1 LDPTGTQL
9 TLWLAFAAGVLSL
22 ISPCVLALVP
32 AYVTYISG
40 TSVPKDGTARPD
52 RQILLNAAMFV
63 IGFTIVFVA
72 YGASASLLGRLL
84 IANQQ
89 LVGKVAGV
97 LVAGFGLHT
106 LGVLRI
112 PGLDNERRLSYQGA
126 SGRLHQSLFVG
137 MAFAA
142 GWTPCV
148 GPILGGILAIASV
161 AGTLWNGVFLLLC
174 YALGMA
180 VPFLLLAA
188 TLGRSNRIVQAI
200 KARHRLVEVVSG
212 TLLIL
217 IGILL
222 YTDTF
227 SVLARYFNY
236 LAVI

>member
-1 LDPTGTQL
+1 MDPTGTQV

-40 TSVPKDGTARPD
+40 AGVPAQDSARPD
-52 RQILLNAAMFV
+52 LHVLLHAVMFV
-63 IGFTIVFVA
+63 LGFTVVFVA
-72 YGASASLLGRLL
+72 YGASASLIGRLL

-89 LVGKVAGV
+89 LVAKVAGV

-106 LGVLRI
+106 MGLLRI
-112 PGLDNERRLSYQGA
+112 PGLDRERRLQYQGA
-126 SGRLHQSLFVG
+126 SGRFHQSFFVG

-148 GPILGGILAIASV
+148 GPILGGILALASV
-161 AGTLWNGVFLLLC
+161 AGTLWSGVFLLLC

-188 TLGRSNRIVQAI
+188 TLGRSSRLLRAI
-200 KARHRLVEVVSG
+200 KSRYRLIEIASG
-212 TLLIL
+212 SLLIV

-222 YTDTF
+222 YTDSF
-227 SVLARYFNY
+227 SLLARYFNY
-236 LAVI
+236 LAVL